1 MNHLTQKIRHWSLY
15 RQRLINPAED
25 LEQALQDVIAVYSS
39 HPSGPLSLKARVKIF
54 HEQDFNAL
62 ETEKTALRVPA
73 MRESAYM
80 FPAATA
86 FRAMR
91 ATLPPGSDPY
101 WEKRYSQKGRAL
113 TAEYYQQWR
122 QQILNM
128 ATRPLT
134 IKEIKQGV
142 DIPDE
147 QVKPLLNRLAYA
159 GDLLRNGSAS
169 IRSNLISYVAT
180 ESWLGKPIAQME
192 KEAAQIWLA
201 GEYLRAFGPARVRDF
216 QWWAGLTLTEA
227 ETAVAAH
234 DTINI
239 EPGLLLLA
247 SDLSTFTSFQAV
259 ESGRVVILPQW
270 DCYTMGY
277 APDGRDRF
285 VSPEKQPAVY
295 GKLGATGG
303 NALGVVLIDG
313 LVTASW
319 KSRFKGKKMQ
329 IDLLLF
335 DRLPQ
340 PKFEEIREQFSE
352 IGLLLGAG
360 TAVVD
365 TSYL

>member
-1 MNHLTQKIRHWSLY
+1 MSQLMQKIRHWSLY
-15 RQRLINPAED
+15 RQRLSNPAED
-25 LEQALQDVIAVYSS
+25 LGQALQDVIAVYSS
-39 HPSGPLSLKARVKIF
+39 HPSGPLSLKARVKTF
-54 HEQDFNAL
+54 REQDFNAL
-62 ETEKTALRVPA
+62 EAEKTALRVPA

-113 TAEYYQQWR
+113 TAAYYRQWR
-122 QQILNM
+122 QEILNM

-134 IKEIKQGV
+134 IKEIKSGV
-142 DIPDE
+142 EIPDE

-159 GDLLRNGSAS
+159 GDLLRIGSTS

-180 ESWLGKPIAQME
+180 EAWLGKPVDEME
-192 KEAAQIWLA
+192 KEEAQAWLA
-201 GEYLRAFGPARVRDF
+201 GEYLRAFGPARVQDF
-216 QWWAGLTLTEA
+216 QWWAGLTLAEA

-234 DTINI
+234 DTIDI
-239 EPGLLLLA
+239 GDGLLLLA
-247 SDLSTFTSFQAV
+247 ADQTAFTSFKVV
-259 ESGRVVILPQW
+259 EGGQVVILPQW

-285 VSPEKQPAVY
+285 VSPEKQPHVY

-303 NALGVVLIDG
+303 NALGVVLVDG
-313 LVTASW
+313 LTTASW

-335 DRLPQ
+335 DKLSQ
-340 PKFEEIREQFSE
+340 PIFEEINEQYNE
-352 IGLLLGAG
+352 IGLLLGAN